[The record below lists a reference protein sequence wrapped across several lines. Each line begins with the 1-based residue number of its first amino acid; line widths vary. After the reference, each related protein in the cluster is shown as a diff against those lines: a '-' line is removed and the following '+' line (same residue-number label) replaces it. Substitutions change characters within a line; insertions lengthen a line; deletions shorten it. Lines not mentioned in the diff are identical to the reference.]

1 MTDFNEAADNFRTAQ
16 LLKLTKE
23 LQQEKAMHCATHA
36 LAVDRSERIIEL
48 ARVGNALMDERDKLL
63 ADSNRLAYLL
73 KHQAVV
79 EKSKNGERFWLVF
92 PDGSTHSEIFDTAI
106 GAIDGMINRE
116 APWTSA
122 N

>member
-1 MTDFNEAADNFRTAQ
+1 MTDFNEAADNFRAAQ

-36 LAVDRSERIIEL
+36 MAVDRGERIIEL
-48 ARVGNALMDERDKLL
+48 ARAANDLKGERDKLL

-92 PDGSTHSEIFDTAI
+92 PDGSVQSDIFETQI
-106 GAIDGMINRE
+106 EAIDAAMESENV
-116 APWTSA
+116 
-122 N
+122 